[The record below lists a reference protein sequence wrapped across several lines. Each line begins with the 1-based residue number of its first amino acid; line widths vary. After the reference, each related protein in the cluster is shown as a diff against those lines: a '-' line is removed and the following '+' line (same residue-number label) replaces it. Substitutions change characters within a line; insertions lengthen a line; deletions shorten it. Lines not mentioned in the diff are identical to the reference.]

1 MNTGFERYTLVFEVN
16 VDRESL
22 ISRLLTLKEQASAV
36 AAEANRII
44 SDLQQATEI
53 KAEAMEA
60 SASAQGRY
68 SRIAVLNSCRA

>member
-44 SDLQQATEI
+44 SDLQQTTEN
-53 KAEAMEA
+53 K
-60 SASAQGRY
+60 S
-68 SRIAVLNSCRA
+68 

>member
-36 AAEANRII
+36 AVEANGII
-44 SDLQQATEI
+44 SDLQQTTEN
-53 KAEAMEA
+53 K
-60 SASAQGRY
+60 S
-68 SRIAVLNSCRA
+68 